1 MSIDV
6 YRLGWLCVIWLFA
19 TMVSAQTRLP
29 AIQVNNLKGETVNV
43 GSLLDDGVPTVI
55 TFWTTV
61 CKPCL
66 QELDAFSEQWED
78 WQREVKF
85 NIVAVSADD
94 ARSATKVRTFV
105 AANEWPFTILLDQ
118 NQDFKRALNV
128 SVIPHLFV
136 IDTKGSVVYSRIGYN
151 PGSEAKV
158 LEILKGL

>member
-1 MSIDV
+1 MV
-6 YRLGWLCVIWLFA
+6 YV
-19 TMVSAQTRLP
+19 
-29 AIQVNNLKGETVNV
+29 E
-43 GSLLDDGVPTVI
+43 SLLDDGVPTVI

-66 QELDAFSEQWED
+66 QELDAFAEQWED

-85 NIVAVSADD
+85 KIVAVSADD
-94 ARSATKVRTFV
+94 ARSVTKVHAFV

-128 SVIPHLFV
+128 SVIPHLFI
-136 IDTKGSVVYSRIGYN
+136 IDAKGSVVYSHIGYN

-158 LEILKGL
+158 LEVLKGL

>member
-85 NIVAVSADD
+85 KIVAVSADD
-94 ARSATKVRTFV
+94 ARSVTKVRTFV
-105 AANEWPFTILLDQ
+105 ATNEWPFTILLDQ
-118 NQDFKRALNV
+118 NQDFKRAMNV
-128 SVIPHLFV
+128 SVIPHLFI
-136 IDTKGSVVYSRIGYN
+136 IDAKGSVVYSHIGYN
-151 PGSEAKV
+151 PGNEAKV
-158 LEILKGL
+158 LEVLKGL